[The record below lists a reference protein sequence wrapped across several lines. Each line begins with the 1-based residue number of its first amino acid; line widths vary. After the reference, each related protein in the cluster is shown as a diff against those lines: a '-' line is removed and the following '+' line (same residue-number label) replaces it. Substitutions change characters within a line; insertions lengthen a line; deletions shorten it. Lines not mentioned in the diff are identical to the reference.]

1 MSWWFASAFRR
12 CLRPTHHWPPNT
24 SLAEDSN
31 LAANRRRVRQSHRPL
46 CPAAVRRGRCRVQD
60 GAAGAGTAHR
70 RSLGHRRG
78 APRLDSDPCHPR
90 GHRRQLREG
99 LWAEVRLRPVHHLS
113 CDEGETSISKKKRI
127 CMKLVPLSA
136 AELVVFDIMLT
147 NKSKVVPSYMKIG
160 EISSFAVWCKKGQL
174 LKPKPLPKP
183 RGISLEMKGLSL
195 ETADL
200 NRKETE
206 FPSEK
211 SWTRVGSKY
220 ASTKRVDSIYDT
232 ANLYGI
238 SAMDGVPFTLHPK
251 FESSITTRTNAFSIF
266 MDLNIK
272 SLADIEK
279 EYDYAFVVERTAAAR
294 LPPTIC

>member
-1 MSWWFASAFRR
+1 M
-12 CLRPTHHWPPNT
+12 RP
-24 SLAEDSN
+24 
-31 LAANRRRVRQSHRPL
+31 
-46 CPAAVRRGRCRVQD
+46 
-60 GAAGAGTAHR
+60 
-70 RSLGHRRG
+70 RG
-78 APRLDSDPCHPR
+78 APRPAHSPSRPQIPATPEGTAANFGKGFGQKSGYVLCITSAVT
-90 GHRRQLREG
+90 RETSPG
-99 LWAEVRLRPVHHLS
+99 NVVADVQILS
-113 CDEGETSISKKKRI
+113 EKTLPPPGYVYIMEFLEPKTSISKKKRI

-160 EISSFAVWCKKGQL
+160 
-174 LKPKPLPKP
+174 
-183 RGISLEMKGLSL
+183 
-195 ETADL
+195 
-200 NRKETE
+200 TE

-220 ASTKRVDSIYDT
+220 ASIKRVDSIYDT

>member
-1 MSWWFASAFRR
+1 M
-12 CLRPTHHWPPNT
+12 RP
-24 SLAEDSN
+24 
-31 LAANRRRVRQSHRPL
+31 
-46 CPAAVRRGRCRVQD
+46 
-60 GAAGAGTAHR
+60 
-70 RSLGHRRG
+70 RG
-78 APRLDSDPCHPR
+78 APRPAHSPSRPQIPATPEGTAANFGKGFGQKSGYVLCITSAVT
-90 GHRRQLREG
+90 RETSPG
-99 LWAEVRLRPVHHLS
+99 NVVADVQILS
-113 CDEGETSISKKKRI
+113 EKTLPPPGYVYIMEFLEPKTSISKKKRI

-220 ASTKRVDSIYDT
+220 ASIKRVDSIYDT